1 MAAKRREVRETAFIL
16 SFEKLFRDEPIDD
29 IIKLSEECDG
39 LKIDE
44 EAVRL
49 VKGILERQDELDG
62 IISRFSNKRS
72 IERIPKINLAIIRLA
87 IYEALYDEKVP
98 VNVAISEAV
107 ALAQK
112 YAQEPDIAFIN
123 GVLGSYSRSGDAP
136 SNE

>member
-16 SFEKLFRDEPIDD
+16 SFEKLFRDESIDD
-29 IIKLSEECDG
+29 IIKISEEYDDF
-39 LKIDE
+39 KIDE

-49 VKGILERQDELDG
+49 VKGILDKQDELDG

-136 SNE
+136 SDE